1 MTYNTELL
9 KRPPEFVNPRN
20 DNNDNNDYYEYS

>member
-9 KRPPEFVNPRN
+9 KRPPEFLNPRN
-20 DNNDNNDYYEYS
+20 DYNYNDYNKYS